1 MALYRDLQVVGWS
14 QSLQV
19 GCSFPGWHL
28 ELREHLCG
36 SHWMRRFWTF
46 SLRTGY
52 WDLEKRWNPEAVT
65 SWSGVPVGIKEGRS
79 LKCVCFCVHWF
90 PGELPSHYSEAAL
103 EFRLSP
109 PSQGQT
115 AQIEKQTWTSLGSN
129 TNTHTQFGDRIL
141 SVTPEFG
148 PSPPWPSVVRC
159 LRQHLHSSRS
169 SLKPLVLFLCWRWEL
184 GPRIQVSHSAPAAI
198 SDRLGAGL
206 D

>member
-115 AQIEKQTWTSLGSN
+115 AQIEKQTWTSLGFN

-148 PSPPWPSVVRC
+148 PSPPLAKC
-159 LRQHLHSSRS
+159 
-169 SLKPLVLFLCWRWEL
+169 CE
-184 GPRIQVSHSAPAAI
+184 VSQAAPAQLQELSEAACVVP
-198 SDRLGAGL
+198 LLEVGAGPKDPSL
-206 D
+206 TLCSCSN